1 MQKNWE
7 PLVFEANI
15 LSRKQDIDIHKN
27 NDVASTARKVSLCS
41 SGLQRTITTLQQQLY
56 FSIPKWVRVHD
67 ITYIIYLTNPIFNIK
82 NTLYVLSQNHV
93 FSLLATLSRPKETV
107 KNILVAFS
115 PWVEISLYLVQL

>member
-1 MQKNWE
+1 MQKKLRTTSFWSKYSI
-7 PLVFEANI
+7 PEARYRYTQI
-15 LSRKQDIDIHKN
+15 
-27 NDVASTARKVSLCS
+27 DVASTARKVSLCR

>member
-1 MQKNWE
+1 MQKKLGTTSFWSKYSI
-7 PLVFEANI
+7 PEA
-15 LSRKQDIDIHKN
+15 RYRYTQ
-27 NDVASTARKVSLCS
+27 NDVASTARKVSLCP

>member
-1 MQKNWE
+1 MQKKLGTTSFWSKYSIPE
-7 PLVFEANI
+7 T
-15 LSRKQDIDIHKN
+15 RYRYTQ
-27 NDVASTARKVSLCS
+27 NDVASTARKVSLCR

-56 FSIPKWVRVHD
+56 FSIPKWARVHD